1 MQITIVILLCLS
13 LFAWLYLIFF
23 WGRSFFSNQPFFWT
37 NKVFFQSSSEQMFN
51 KKPKPVTVIIPA
63 RNEETNIT
71 KTLSKLIKQDD
82 VKLKIIIVDDN
93 STDETFKI
101 ARNFLITNSFK
112 KFKIIHGKKLPPDWS
127 GKVWALKQ
135 GVELALKDK
144 LEFYL
149 LLLDADISLNKDVLK
164 SLIKKIDKEDLQM
177 ISLMAKL
184 KCESFWE
191 KLLIPSF
198 IFFFQKLYPFN
209 IVNQANSS
217 LSAAAGGCIMSHS
230 KIFRKNPLFDLIKN
244 KIIDDCNLAKLI
256 KKEGKIW
263 LGLTNSVKSER
274 KYLKLNEIWKMISR
288 TAFEQLNHSFSIL
301 ILSSLGMIL
310 LYLLFPFMIFL
321 SIFDSNFS
329 IFILGISGYILTS
342 IVYFPTIKFYNLPK
356 IYIFSLPVS
365 GLIYLIITLHSAI
378 NHYRDFGNTWKE
390 RNY

>member
-1 MQITIVILLCLS
+1 MQITITLLYLS
-13 LFAWLYLIFF
+13 LLIWLYLIFF
-23 WGRSFFSNQPFFWT
+23 WGRSFFSNQPFFWS
-37 NKVFFQSSSEQMFN
+37 NKVFFQPSS
-51 KKPKPVTVIIPA
+51 KKMLKKRLKPVTVIIPA
-63 RNEETNIT
+63 RNEEKNIT
-71 KTLSKLIKQDD
+71 KTLSKLVRQDD

-93 STDETFKI
+93 STDKTFSV
-101 ARNFLITNSFK
+101 ARNFLNTNSFK
-112 KFKIIHGKKLPPDWS
+112 SFKIIHGKKLPPNWS

-144 LEFYL
+144 LEFYI
-149 LLLDADISLNKDVLK
+149 LLLDADISLKKNVLR
-164 SLIKKIDKEDLQM
+164 SLIQKIDKENLQM

-209 IVNQANSS
+209 AVNQANSS
-217 LSAAAGGCIMSHS
+217 LSAAAGGCVMSHS
-230 KIFRKNPLFDLIKN
+230 KIFRKNPFFDLIKN

-263 LGLTNSVKSER
+263 LGLTNSVRSER
-274 KYLKLNEIWKMISR
+274 KYSKLNEICQMVSR

-310 LYLLFPFMIFL
+310 LYLLFPLMIF
-321 SIFDSNFS
+321 FS
-329 IFILGISGYILTS
+329 IFVSNLSILVPGILGYILIS
-342 IVYFPTIKFYNLPK
+342 IVYFPTIKFYSLPK

-365 GLIYLIITLHSAI
+365 GLIYLVITLHSAV
-378 NHYRDFGNTWKE
+378 NYYSGLGNTWKE

>member
-1 MQITIVILLCLS
+1 MQNTVIFLYLS
-13 LFAWLYLIFF
+13 LAAWLYLIFF

-37 NKVFFQSSSEQMFN
+37 NKVFFQPSSKQIFN
-51 KKPKPVTVIIPA
+51 KQLRSVSVVIPA
-63 RNEETNIT
+63 RNEEKNIT
-71 KTLSKLIKQDD
+71 KTLSKLIRQND

-93 STDETFKI
+93 STDKTSNI
-101 ARNFLITNSFK
+101 ARNFLNTNSFK
-112 KFKIIHGKKLPPDWS
+112 RFKIIRGKKLPPNWS

-149 LLLDADISLNKDVLK
+149 LLLDADISLNNNVLR
-164 SLIKKIDKEDLQM
+164 SLIQKMDNENLQM

-184 KCESFWE
+184 RCESFWE

-209 IVNQANSS
+209 TVNQVNSD
-217 LSAAAGGCIMSHS
+217 LSAAAGGCVMCHS
-230 KIFRKNPLFDLIKN
+230 KIFRKNPFFDLIKN

-263 LGLTNSVKSER
+263 LGLTDSVKSER
-274 KYLKLNEIWKMISR
+274 KYLKLKEIWQMVSR

-301 ILSSLGMIL
+301 ILSSLSMIL
-310 LYLLFPFMIFL
+310 LYLLFPFTIFL
-321 SIFDSNFS
+321 SIFNSNFS
-329 IFILGISGYILTS
+329 IFILGVSGYILTS

-365 GLIYLIITLHSAI
+365 GLIYLIITLHSAS
-378 NHYRDFGNTWKE
+378 NYYRGLGNVWKE